1 MVAFARNRIEPLDDS
16 GIRDWLAVC
25 GSDAELRAMRRQLA
39 DLIADIDRRLYPRIE
54 TPPPQSDI
62 GVGFLAMTLV
72 GAILWAA
79 ALSRL
84 AAWFAG

>member
-1 MVAFARNRIEPLDDS
+1 MVAFARRRTEPLDDS
-16 GIRDWLAVC
+16 GLREWLDVC
-25 GSDAELRAMRRQLA
+25 CSDAELRAMRRQLT
-39 DLIADIDRRLYPRIE
+39 DLVAEIDRRLFPRPVV
-54 TPPPQSDI
+54 PPPQSDI

>member
-1 MVAFARNRIEPLDDS
+1 MVAFARNRMSPLDDS
-16 GIRDWLAVC
+16 GLREWLDAC

-39 DLIADIDRRLYPRIE
+39 DLVCEIDRRLYPRLE

>member
-1 MVAFARNRIEPLDDS
+1 MVAFARNRTQPLDDS
-16 GIRDWLAVC
+16 GIRDWLDC
-25 GSDAELRAMRRQLA
+25 CCSDAELRAMRRQLT
-39 DLIADIDRRLYPRIE
+39 DLIADIDRRLYPKLGA
-54 TPPPQSDI
+54 PPQSDL

>member
-1 MVAFARNRIEPLDDS
+1 MVAFARNRTQPLDDS
-16 GIRDWLAVC
+16 GLRDWLDC
-25 GSDAELRAMRRQLA
+25 CCSDAELRAMRRQLA
-39 DLIADIDRRLYPRIE
+39 DLIAEIDKRLYPRLE
-54 TPPPQSDI
+54 TPPPQSDL